1 MRKILIVGA
10 GKSSP
15 YLIKYLLEN
24 SQKEELS
31 IHIADVNT
39 NHLVQYEKNPN
50 CIISSIDIS
59 NKKEREKYIS
69 EANLVISMLPARFH
83 IILAKTCIKLKKDLL
98 TASYV
103 SDEMK
108 SLESDVKN
116 SGLLFLNEMGL
127 DPGIDH
133 MSAKKIIDE
142 LLDEGAKIN
151 SFKSYTG
158 GLIAPESDS
167 NKWNYKFTWNPRNV
181 VLAGQGIPA
190 KYIENKKFKYIPYNR
205 LFKNTERIQVVGHGP
220 FEVYPN
226 RDSLKYREIY
236 GLKNIK
242 TMIRGTIRKIGFCES
257 WDMFV
262 KLGLTNDNF
271 TISNSEHLSYREYLN
286 CFLPY
291 DKNLSIEDKLATA
304 LSIVKDDSNWKKL
317 EEIGILSSEK
327 KIPLKNATPA
337 QILEF
342 ILKDPWGLAKKDK
355 DMIVMYH
362 EFDYRT
368 KMGEKKNIISTM
380 LCIGKDDVYTAMAK
394 TVGLPLAISALLL
407 LNNKINLTGIQR
419 PTNRKIYIPVLKE
432 LEKYGVTF
440 NEYSNEK

>member
-59 NKKEREKYIS
+59 NEKEREKYIS

-108 SLESDVKN
+108 NLESDVKN
-116 SGLLFLNEMGL
+116 SELLFLNEMGL

-304 LSIVKDDSNWKKL
+304 LSIVKDDSNWEKL

-362 EFDYRT
+362 EFDYKT
-368 KMGEKKNIISTM
+368 KMGKKKNIISTM
-380 LCIGKDDVYTAMAK
+380 LCVGKDDVYTAMAK

>member
-59 NKKEREKYIS
+59 NEKEREKYIS

-108 SLESDVKN
+108 NLESDVKN
-116 SGLLFLNEMGL
+116 SELLFLNEMGL

-181 VLAGQGIPA
+181 ILAGQGIPA

-304 LSIVKDDSNWKKL
+304 LSIEKDDSNWEKL

-362 EFDYRT
+362 EFDYKT
-368 KMGEKKNIISTM
+368 KMGKKKNIISTM
-380 LCIGKDDVYTAMAK
+380 LCVGKDDVYTAMAK